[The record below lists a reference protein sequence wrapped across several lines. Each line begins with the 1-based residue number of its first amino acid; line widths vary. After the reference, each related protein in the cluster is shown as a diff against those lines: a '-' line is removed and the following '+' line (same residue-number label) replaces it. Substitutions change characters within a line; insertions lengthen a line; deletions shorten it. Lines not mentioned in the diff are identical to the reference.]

1 MNPWPLP
8 YQGNALPLS
17 YVGWLFLKA
26 KAPKFGTINSRNSI
40 LLLINL
46 SGWPGSN
53 RRPTAWK
60 AVALPTELHPLKIY
74 KNTWG
79 EKDSNLRRRKST
91 DLQSVPVGHFGIP
104 PKNTLP
110 HRIPMKRIAKLY
122 GFSFYSNIWFKIFE
136 NTFISCQK
144 KKKWLKN
151 TLGSHWCFLIL
162 KRIIILTSLLFDK
175 YSLPFVFL
183 LE

>member
-1 MNPWPLP
+1 MGIEPMTSSLP
-8 YQGNALPLS
+8 RKRSTPELRRLIVFKGKS
-17 YVGWLFLKA
+17 
-26 KAPKFGTINSRNSI
+26 PKIGTINSRNSI
-40 LLLINL
+40 LLLVNL

-79 EKDSNLRRRKST
+79 EKDSNLRRHKST

-110 HRIPMKRIAKLY
+110 HGIPMKLTAYQWKGLQNYTDFLFIPIFDLKYL
-122 GFSFYSNIWFKIFE
+122 KILLSPVKIIF
-136 NTFISCQK
+136 
-144 KKKWLKN
+144 
-151 TLGSHWCFLIL
+151 L
-162 KRIIILTSLLFDK
+162 KRS
-175 YSLPFVFL
+175 S
-183 LE
+183 

>member
-104 PKNTLP
+104 PKNTLF

-136 NTFISCQK
+136 NTFISCRNFICFLE
-144 KKKWLKN
+144 KWLKKYIRVS
-151 TLGSHWCFLIL
+151 LVSSHFF
-162 KRIIILTSLLFDK
+162 KKNNNSYRTSLR
-175 YSLPFVFL
+175 
-183 LE
+183 

>member
-1 MNPWPLP
+1 MGIEPMTSSLP
-8 YQGNALPLS
+8 RKRSTPELRRLIVFKDKS
-17 YVGWLFLKA
+17 
-26 KAPKFGTINSRNSI
+26 PKIGTINSRNSI
-40 LLLINL
+40 LLLVNL

-144 KKKWLKN
+144 KKEVAKKYIRVSLVFPDFKKN
-151 TLGSHWCFLIL
+151 NNSH
-162 KRIIILTSLLFDK
+162 LTSFR
-175 YSLPFVFL
+175 
-183 LE
+183 